1 MKLPRLLSLAIAA
14 ACLLAVQLLSFAQD
28 PEQALLADFPPLSID
43 SVERAEEAIRRL
55 PEVNEQLT
63 RRYSR
68 EKTECYERFF
78 VASCLSDLRTR
89 ERRAF
94 KAVNRVEV
102 EAKAFLR
109 RERAA
114 ERDRAV
120 AERERRAAEQ
130 GTKPVPFSGA
140 ARNNGR
146 GEQGSGERRES
157 SKTRIQIERIPG
169 DDDAVNGE
177 PVAPVDADSFATE
190 PRGTDAPAQGEP
202 AAGNETTEPAVEP
215 ADDASTP
222 ADSAPDAAVDTSPA
236 AQPTPEPA
244 AEPTPEP
251 DAGLTPEEAHE
262 RSRQRARE
270 EAEASAAPAVEVPP
284 GGPAVPT
291 PEFMADL
298 PPGAADTTAPPATVD
313 DAAQPATPADA
324 SETQRVPSAP
334 EATSSGEPQA
344 TGTAPEPV
352 QEKPRTIRLRVR

>member
-14 ACLLAVQLLSFAQD
+14 ACLLAVQLSSFAQD

-68 EKTECYERFF
+68 EKAECYERFF

-94 KAVNRVEV
+94 KGVNRVEV

-130 GTKPVPFSGA
+130 GSKPVPFSGA
-140 ARNNGR
+140 ARTNGR
-146 GEQGSGERRES
+146 GEQGAGERRES

-169 DDDAVNGE
+169 DDDSPNGE
-177 PVAPVDADSFATE
+177 PVAPIDNDSFATE
-190 PRGTDAPAQGEP
+190 PRSADAPAQGEP
-202 AAGNETTEPAVEP
+202 AAESGTETSEPP
-215 ADDASTP
+215 TP
-222 ADSAPDAAVDTSPA
+222 APTDEASAPEDTAPDAAVDA
-236 AQPTPEPA
+236 APT

-262 RSRQRARE
+262 RSRQKARE
-270 EAEASAAPAVEVPP
+270 EAEAAAASAPAADVPT

-298 PPGAADTTAPPATVD
+298 PPGAAGTAAPPATVE

-324 SETQRVPSAP
+324 IETQRMPSAP
-334 EATSSGEPQA
+334 EAPSSGEPQA
-344 TGTAPEPV
+344 TGTVPEPV

>member
-14 ACLLAVQLLSFAQD
+14 ACLLAVQLSSFAQD

-55 PEVNEQLT
+55 PEVNEQLN

-68 EKTECYERFF
+68 EKAECYERFF

-130 GTKPVPFSGA
+130 GAKPVPFSGA

-169 DDDAVNGE
+169 DDDAANSE
-177 PVAPVDADSFATE
+177 PIAPVETDGLATE
-190 PRGTDAPAQGEP
+190 PRSADAPAQ
-202 AAGNETTEPAVEP
+202 VEP
-215 ADDASTP
+215 ATGNDTTVPPAESAGEASAP
-222 ADSAPDAAVDTSPA
+222 ADTAPDASVDTAPA
-236 AQPTPEPA
+236 PEPM
-244 AEPTPEP
+244 PEP

-262 RSRQRARE
+262 RSRQKARE
-270 EAEASAAPAVEVPP
+270 EAEAAAAPAADVPP

-298 PPGAADTTAPPATVD
+298 PPGAAGTAAPPATVE

-324 SETQRVPSAP
+324 SETQPVTSAP
-334 EATSSGEPQA
+334 EAPSSGEPQA
-344 TGTAPEPV
+344 TGTVPEPLN
-352 QEKPRTIRLRVR
+352 EKPRIMRLRVR

>member
-1 MKLPRLLSLAIAA
+1 MKLSRLLSLAIAA
-14 ACLLAVQLLSFAQD
+14 ACLLAVQLSSFAQD

-68 EKTECYERFF
+68 EKVECYERFF

-169 DDDAVNGE
+169 DDEAVSGE
-177 PVAPVDADSFATE
+177 PVAPVDTDSFATE
-190 PRGTDAPAQGEP
+190 PRSADAPAQSEP
-202 AAGNETTEPAVEP
+202 AAGNETTEPAAEP

-222 ADSAPDAAVDTSPA
+222 ADTAPDAAIDTA
-236 AQPTPEPA
+236 PA

-251 DAGLTPEEAHE
+251 DPGLTPEEAHE
-262 RSRQRARE
+262 RSRQKARE
-270 EAEASAAPAVEVPP
+270 EAEASAAPAAEAPP
-284 GGPAVPT
+284 VGPAVPT
-291 PEFMADL
+291 PEFMVDL
-298 PPGAADTTAPPATVD
+298 PPGAGGTTAPPATAE
-313 DAAQPATPADA
+313 DATQPATPADA